1 MFTQARA
8 AGRSCPWAGAVV
20 VALTAAVA
28 SAAPAPG
35 TGGVGA
41 LGRLQPK
48 NGVTRVAGPSEMVLV
63 LSEMLVDDGDPV
75 KAGQVI
81 ARLDDFPVKEAA
93 LVQAE
98 ANLVARQA
106 DVMRMEATLKTAK
119 RDLERAEALAAQQI
133 TTNSDL
139 DRSRLDVETAEANV
153 ASAKAQ
159 VSVAKAG
166 IKMAHVDVERR
177 TIRSPVTGR
186 VLKVY
191 ARAGEKV
198 SSNGIVEVGRTDA
211 MYAVAEV
218 YETDV
223 ARVHV
228 GQKARVK
235 SPVLPRELTGTVE
248 RISMKVGRKSI
259 VNDDATADRDVR
271 VVEVEVKLDD
281 SAAAAPF
288 TQLQVEVR
296 FEP

>member
-1 MFTQARA
+1 L
-8 AGRSCPWAGAVV
+8 AGPVV
-20 VALTAAVA
+20 VALTAAIA
-28 SAAPAPG
+28 SAAPASG
-35 TGGVGA
+35 AGGVGA

-63 LSEMLVDDGDPV
+63 LSEILVDDGDPV

-93 LVQAE
+93 LAQAD

-119 RDLERAEALAAQQI
+119 RDLERAEALAVERI

-159 VSVAKAG
+159 VSVAKASV
-166 IKMAHVDVERR
+166 KMAHVDVERR

-223 ARVHV
+223 ARIHV
-228 GQKARVK
+228 GQRARVK
-235 SPVLPRELTGTVE
+235 SPVLPRELAGTVE
-248 RISMKVGRKSI
+248 RIAMKVGRKSI

-288 TQLQVEVR
+288 TLLQVEVR